1 MLLNSKCIIYFW
13 GYFGSNNLFGKAIIL
28 ASLFLVGLNIDSD
41 FLFSKMVGFMFAR
54 NLLSE
59 KNKDLCAYMHVHTV
73 VTLPSKTL

>member
-13 GYFGSNNLFGKAIIL
+13 GYFCSNSLFGKAIIL
-28 ASLFLVGLNIDSD
+28 ASLFLVGLIIGSD

-59 KNKDLCAYMHVHTV
+59 KNKGVHTCMY
-73 VTLPSKTL
+73 TL